1 MLRTGW
7 MEGIVLKGG
16 GETVS
21 IDVRQWCT
29 GPFGGT
35 VSQELGERVTAEGGG
50 YLPFECGSKID
61 WEDNQFEKLGLN
73 IMMDAAKLKT
83 L

>member
-1 MLRTGW
+1 VG
-7 MEGIVLKGG
+7 
-16 GETVS
+16 
-21 IDVRQWCT
+21 T

-35 VSQELGERVTAEGGG
+35 VSQELGERVSAEGDG
-50 YLPFECGSKID
+50 YYECGSKID

>member
-1 MLRTGW
+1 
-7 MEGIVLKGG
+7 MEGIVLEGG
-16 GETVS
+16 GETGS

-35 VSQELGERVTAEGGG
+35 VSQELGERVSAEGDG
-50 YLPFECGSKID
+50 YYECGSKID
-61 WEDNQFEKLGLN
+61 WEANQFEKLGLN
-73 IMMDAAKLKT
+73 IVMDAAKMKT